1 MGKTSGSLLE
11 PATDARADDSPPQ
24 HPIRAAL
31 AVTVIGYVVLT
42 ALTLGI
48 GLLLTHALNGSVGSW
63 DRHVSDY
70 FARHRTSGLNDLTKR
85 ATSGVSKFVRVGH
98 ADLPAIIVAAV
109 VVTFLARRGRW
120 REGVLIAIAFA
131 LEITVFLSVK
141 FVVARPR
148 PDVLDLNSSPS
159 NTSFPSGHTAAATV
173 LFVGITIIVMCC
185 TRNRLARVVSTVVA
199 SGVVGMVGFARV
211 YRGLHYLTDVLVGA
225 LLGLGCLTVAVIAV
239 RAASRR
245 QARAGEASARQGAH
259 VDRGD
264 DDRIDAGV
272 AAS

>member
-42 ALTLGI
+42 GLMLGI

-131 LEITVFLSVK
+131 LAFYATGF
-141 FVVARPR
+141 
-148 PDVLDLNSSPS
+148 
-159 NTSFPSGHTAAATV
+159 SGK
-173 LFVGITIIVMCC
+173 
-185 TRNRLARVVSTVVA
+185 
-199 SGVVGMVGFARV
+199 MV
-211 YRGLHYLTDVLVGA
+211 H
-225 LLGLGCLTVAVIAV
+225 
-239 RAASRR
+239 
-245 QARAGEASARQGAH
+245 SA
-259 VDRGD
+259 DRG
-264 DDRIDAGV
+264 
-272 AAS
+272 ASWQPITTGTTKVSPGRM